1 MSIETPK
8 LIAGTLVRVASKH
21 GIHHTLQGKL
31 GVLLIDIPH
40 TPVKHGWNCKVLIDE
55 MIYLFKDHELT
66 PAY

>member
-8 LIAGTLVRVASKH
+8 LIAGTLVRVANIR

-55 MIYLFKDHELT
+55 KIYLFKDHELT